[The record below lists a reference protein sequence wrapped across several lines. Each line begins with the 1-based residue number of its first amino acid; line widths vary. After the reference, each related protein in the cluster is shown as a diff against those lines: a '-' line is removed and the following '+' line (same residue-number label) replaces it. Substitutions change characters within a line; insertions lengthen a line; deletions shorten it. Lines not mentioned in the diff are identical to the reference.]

1 MQPSNDP
8 TVPNKCAP
16 IVCINKKKKLILSSP
31 QNYLTIYGILN
42 PICLCV
48 KTVSIRESRYS
59 YVLQGDSEPE
69 EGKQSAVVYEDES
82 SLQRHLRADVGRSK
96 LGLKQIHAYGETRNV
111 CT

>member
-1 MQPSNDP
+1 MTPL
-8 TVPNKCAP
+8 CL
-16 IVCINKKKKLILSSP
+16 INVHQWYASIEKKLILSSP
-31 QNYLTIYGILN
+31 QSYLTIYGILN

-69 EGKQSAVVYEDES
+69 EEKQSAAVYEDES

-96 LGLKQIHAYGETRNV
+96 LGLKQIHAYGETHNV